1 MKTIQKLGVASAL
14 LGFSIPLLAEVEAN
28 IGVTSNYLWRGVTQ
42 SGSDASVSGG
52 LDYSNDS
59 GFYAGT
65 WVGSLDDGDEPVG
78 GGSAFDGSETDLYFG
93 FAGDISEGVGYDVG
107 YIYYHYSTQEDADF
121 SEIYASVSASVVTVG
136 AAYTVDSQVDDAAGS
151 GEQYIEG
158 DVYIYGSVGFDLS
171 DEFSLGATIGNY
183 AFDDDGEGGAELD
196 YTHYQVDLTKSTE
209 SMGDFTFT
217 ISSSDVDGADTDVVV
232 SWGIA
237 L

>member
-28 IGVTSNYLWRGVTQ
+28 VGVTSNYLWRGVTQ
-42 SGSDASVSGG
+42 SDSAASVSGG
-52 LDYSNDS
+52 LDYSSDS

-65 WVGSLDDGDEPVG
+65 WVGSLADGDNG
-78 GGSAFDGSETDLYFG
+78 FDGSETDIYFG
-93 FAGDISEGVGYDVG
+93 FGGDISEGVGYDVG

-136 AAYTVDSQVDDAAGS
+136 AAYTVDSQVDDAVGT
-151 GEQYIEG
+151 GEGFIEG

-196 YTHYQVDLTKSTE
+196 YTNYQVDLTKSTE

-217 ISSSDVDGADTDVVV
+217 ISSTDVDGADTDVVV

>member
-1 MKTIQKLGVASAL
+1 M
-14 LGFSIPLLAEVEAN
+14 
-28 IGVTSNYLWRGVTQ
+28 
-42 SGSDASVSGG
+42 
-52 LDYSNDS
+52 
-59 GFYAGT
+59 
-65 WVGSLDDGDEPVG
+65 
-78 GGSAFDGSETDLYFG
+78 
-93 FAGDISEGVGYDVG
+93 G

-136 AAYTVDSQVDDAAGS
+136 AAYTVDSQVDDAVGT
-151 GEQYIEG
+151 GEGFIEG

-217 ISSSDVDGADTDVVV
+217 ISSTDVDGADTDVVV